1 MMGALGTPHTAQHGV
16 VIVRTEKYQPE
27 AKRHNI
33 EVTNAVRRC
42 KGKVELRR

>member
-27 AKRHNI
+27 AKRRNI
-33 EVTNAVRRC
+33 GLSNALQR
-42 KGKVELRR
+42 